1 MYHEGF
7 QIIGQSFAGGVAG
20 AYGSYGH
27 GGYAGDLITVGYT
40 ISNPALARSGR
51 FRAFAQA
58 PSDKDNAYKINSVDP
73 EGIGAGLRNRDEPRA
88 QRIAVE
94 IEKQVYKTVRT
105 LCVSLCVQPIVTCV
119 VRA

>member
-1 MYHEGF
+1 MRGCASLLRALGVS
-7 QIIGQSFAGGVAG
+7 QILVLHLVSCCD
-20 AYGSYGH
+20 H
-27 GGYAGDLITVGYT
+27 T
-40 ISNPALARSGR
+40 IATPALARSGR